1 MCRRIGDLVDG
12 SSSLDFIRN
21 LTSLNVLYATFFF
34 SVEHT
39 VLYLFF
45 SETYSIISWQCGEVL
60 NYESNTFL
68 QSIEELQDI

>member
-39 VLYLFF
+39 VLYLFLAKH
-45 SETYSIISWQCGEVL
+45 TVL
-60 NYESNTFL
+60 YLGNVVRY
-68 QSIEELQDI
+68 